1 MNILGIIPARSG
13 SKGIFN
19 KNIIKIKD
27 RTLISYSIKSARE
40 AKLLT
45 DTIVSTD
52 SKEIANISKK
62 ELIDVPFLR
71 PKALAKDR
79 SLIVDTLIYCLKK
92 MEKLK
97 KKKYEY
103 IVLIQPT
110 APNRKKNEI
119 DQCIK
124 KMIKTKSDSLISL
137 TEVDE
142 PHPFKLKVIKDGIV
156 NNFLKKGKSNY
167 PRQLLPK
174 VYKPSGN
181 IYIFKRKF
189 LIKKDLIGKKQT
201 YHLVKKIDFIN
212 IDNEDDLILA
222 RIKMKSERC

>member
-13 SKGIFN
+13 SKGITN
-19 KNIIKIKD
+19 KNIIKIKNQN
-27 RTLISYSIKSARE
+27 LISYSIKSAKKSR
-40 AKLLT
+40 LLT
-45 DTIVSTD
+45 DKIVSTD
-52 SKEIANISKK
+52 SIKIAKISKK

-71 PKALAKDR
+71 PKKLASDR
-79 SLIVDTLIYCLKK
+79 SLIVDTLLYCLKK

-103 IVLIQPT
+103 VVLIQPT

-124 KMIKTKSDSLISL
+124 KIINTNSDSLISL

-142 PHPFKLKVIKDGIV
+142 PHPFKLKIIKNGIV
-156 NNFLKKGKSNY
+156 KNFLKKGKNNY

-201 YHLVKKIDFIN
+201 FHLVKQKDFVN
-212 IDNEDDLILA
+212 IDNSDDLFLA
-222 RIKMKSERC
+222 KFKLKNEI

>member
-13 SKGIFN
+13 SKGITN
-19 KNIIKIKD
+19 KNIIKIKNQN
-27 RTLISYSIKSARE
+27 LISYSIKSAKKSR
-40 AKLLT
+40 LLT
-45 DTIVSTD
+45 DKIVSTD
-52 SKEIANISKK
+52 SIKIAKISKK

-71 PKALAKDR
+71 PKKLASDR
-79 SLIVDTLIYCLKK
+79 SLIVDTLLYCLKK

-103 IVLIQPT
+103 VVLIQPT

-124 KMIKTKSDSLISL
+124 KIINTNSDSLISL

-142 PHPFKLKVIKDGIV
+142 PHPFKLKIIKNGIV
-156 NNFLKKGKSNY
+156 KNFLKKGKNNY

-201 YHLVKKIDFIN
+201 FHLVKQKDFIN
-212 IDNEDDLILA
+212 IDNSDDLFLA
-222 RIKMKSERC
+222 KFKLKNEI

>member
-13 SKGIFN
+13 SKGITN
-19 KNIIKIKD
+19 KNIIKIKNKN
-27 RTLISYSIKSARE
+27 LISYSIKSAKNSR
-40 AKLLT
+40 LLT
-45 DTIVSTD
+45 DKIVSTD
-52 SKEIANISKK
+52 SIKIAKISKK

-71 PKALAKDR
+71 PKKLASDR
-79 SLIVDTLIYCLKK
+79 SLRVDTLLYCLKK
-92 MEKLK
+92 METLK

-103 IVLIQPT
+103 VVLIQPT

-124 KMIKTKSDSLISL
+124 KIINTNSDSLISL

-142 PHPFKLKVIKDGIV
+142 PHPFKLKIIKNGIV
-156 NNFLKKGKSNY
+156 KNFLKKGKNNY

-201 YHLVKKIDFIN
+201 FHLVKQKDFIN
-212 IDNEDDLILA
+212 IDNSDDLFLA
-222 RIKMKSERC
+222 KFKLKNEI

>member
-13 SKGIFN
+13 SKGITN
-19 KNIIKIKD
+19 KNIIKIKNKN
-27 RTLISYSIKSARE
+27 LISYSIKSAKNSR
-40 AKLLT
+40 LLT
-45 DTIVSTD
+45 DKIVSTD
-52 SKEIANISKK
+52 SIKIAKISKK

-71 PKALAKDR
+71 PKKLASDR
-79 SLIVDTLIYCLKK
+79 SLIVDTLLYCLKK

-103 IVLIQPT
+103 VVLIQPT

-124 KMIKTKSDSLISL
+124 KIINTNSDSLISL

-142 PHPFKLKVIKDGIV
+142 PHPFKLKIIKNGIV
-156 NNFLKKGKSNY
+156 KNFLKKGKNNY

-201 YHLVKKIDFIN
+201 FHLVKQKDFIN
-212 IDNEDDLILA
+212 IDNSDDLFLA
-222 RIKMKSERC
+222 KFKLKNEI